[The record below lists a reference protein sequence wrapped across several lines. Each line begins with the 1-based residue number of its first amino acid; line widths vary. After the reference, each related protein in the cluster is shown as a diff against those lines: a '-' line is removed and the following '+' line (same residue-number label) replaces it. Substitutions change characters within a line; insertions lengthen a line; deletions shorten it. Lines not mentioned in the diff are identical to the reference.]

1 MFSQYGQI
9 IAIMLSEEFSNI
21 NYDLVYNFVFIEFLT
36 NSHAMNCKKMANKT
50 LISKNSIRIKLT
62 KYEKIYEV
70 EDFEE
75 DVGEIIT
82 YKDKDYLQRPIFSSD
97 KTPER
102 ALTSHQPSEYQI
114 AENIYEDKIKELC
127 GFISVEG
134 AIVRTLFKKN
144 KNALVIEMEN
154 IDVAIKVVMYL
165 NNIELVKKQYTKIFF
180 CEKKDFENSHSLLSG
195 VEEES
200 VVAVKAKEGNVIFIN
215 KIRKP

>member
-1 MFSQYGQI
+1 MNYLKPKRNLDKYKCIRIENISKLLSHQMIFSMFSQYGQI

-102 ALTSHQPSEYQI
+102 ALTSHQPSEY
-114 AENIYEDKIKELC
+114 
-127 GFISVEG
+127 
-134 AIVRTLFKKN
+134 
-144 KNALVIEMEN
+144 
-154 IDVAIKVVMYL
+154 
-165 NNIELVKKQYTKIFF
+165 
-180 CEKKDFENSHSLLSG
+180 
-195 VEEES
+195 
-200 VVAVKAKEGNVIFIN
+200 
-215 KIRKP
+215 